1 MPKKKKRKPK
11 SKKLIPLNVKALG
24 SDICAYP
31 FVEIEWS
38 DIEGDA
44 GWSSTKD
51 LNKIFFF
58 MKKDK
63 KNVTNKVNLVLLK
76 KIGSAIYKLQFNE
89 KKIKLFL
96 KKELIK

>member
-24 SDICAYP
+24 SDISAYP

-51 LNKIFFF
+51 LNKKNYLYVYLKAILLV
-58 MKKDK
+58 KKM
-63 KNVTNKVNLVLLK
+63 VLLE
-76 KIGSAIYKLQFNE
+76 YLQT
-89 KKIKLFL
+89 I
-96 KKELIK
+96 